1 MDFGTALHDIL
12 DRPGQDYQDDGEP
25 RRGESPPHLTPTQ
38 MKVLRC
44 VYSGLLNKQIAY
56 ELGMAEATVKVHMT
70 ALMRK
75 LNVRNRTQVAVAA
88 GHLGWHGA
96 AFRGAVD

>member
-1 MDFGTALHDIL
+1 MDVATDLHDIVIKQG
-12 DRPGQDYQDDGEP
+12 RV
-25 RRGESPPHLTPTQ
+25 PPALPQLTPTQ

-44 VYSGLLNKQIAY
+44 VHLGLLNKQIAY

-75 LNVRNRTQVAVAA
+75 FNVRNRTQVAVAA
-88 GHLGWHGA
+88 SNGTGMQSNLVYNA
-96 AFRGAVD
+96 D